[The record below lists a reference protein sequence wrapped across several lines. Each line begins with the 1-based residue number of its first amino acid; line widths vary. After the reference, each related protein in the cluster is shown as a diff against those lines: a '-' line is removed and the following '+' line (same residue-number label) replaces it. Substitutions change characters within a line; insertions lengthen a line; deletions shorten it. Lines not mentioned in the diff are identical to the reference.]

1 MTATEAR
8 PSRRWF
14 SKRLLLG
21 AVGVAVIV
29 ATFAYFLPAIAD
41 YRDVWAVVKELSWE
55 WVAALLVAA
64 ALNVLTFA
72 PPWLAVLPGLRFG
85 PTLMMTQAATALSIV
100 VPGGA
105 AVGIAGAY
113 GLLRRWGYRA
123 ADVARAVTLVSL
135 WNQLANLAYPILA
148 LFLLTAT
155 GAETA
160 VLATA
165 AFVGV
170 AILGIVIAAL
180 VLVLYSNRMAEDIG
194 EAAARLASWVQG
206 RLRRD
211 PVAWGGASF
220 GRFRTE
226 AVGLLRRRWH
236 VLTLATL
243 AGSITVFVVLLVSLR
258 ALDVSS
264 AEVSAAEAFAA
275 WSLARI
281 LGSIPITPGGI
292 GVVEL
297 SLTATLI
304 GFGGDNAGVVAAVL
318 VYRFLT
324 MVPTIVLGLLAAPG
338 LRRSASKP
346 A

>member
-1 MTATEAR
+1 
-8 PSRRWF
+8 
-14 SKRLLLG
+14 
-21 AVGVAVIV
+21 
-29 ATFAYFLPAIAD
+29 
-41 YRDVWAVVKELSWE
+41 
-55 WVAALLVAA
+55 
-64 ALNVLTFA
+64 
-72 PPWLAVLPGLRFG
+72 
-85 PTLMMTQAATALSIV
+85 
-100 VPGGA
+100 
-105 AVGIAGAY
+105 
-113 GLLRRWGYRA
+113 
-123 ADVARAVTLVSL
+123 VARGVTLVSL

-170 AILGIVIAAL
+170 AILGVVIAAL
-180 VLVLYSNRMAEDIG
+180 VLVLYSSRMAEDIG
-194 EAAARLASWVQG
+194 EAAARLTTWVRR

-220 GRFRTE
+220 ERFRTE
-226 AVGLLRRRWH
+226 AVGLLRSRWH
-236 VLTLATL
+236 LLTLATL
-243 AGSITVFVVLLVSLR
+243 AGSLTVFAVLLVSLR
-258 ALDVSS
+258 ALGVSS

-292 GVVEL
+292 GVIEL

-338 LRRSASKP
+338 LRRSATKP